1 MVHFP
6 GLLQLRL
13 FNGLCP
19 DFRIVRRLVFE
30 PSSELLCGLLWI
42 VVWNVLSES
51 LCHNWS

>member
-19 DFRIVRRLVFE
+19 DFRIVRRLVSE
-30 PSSELLCGLLWI
+30 LSSELLWL